1 MFGKSVSSSHPRAG
15 HSGSCK
21 RVSSAQDES
30 QQQQQS
36 FQASHHLR
44 GSSSAGPSSMARPIP
59 AWPAPCQQAKNGEV
73 EGSCQVSALPESRD
87 HIHIDTHT
95 HTHTHTHTCTCA
107 YPTFRA
113 KGTKIVCCVC
123 APLAFARCMLGTVTT
138 TDFNTSQGAA
148 CWDDRQ
154 HWSDQ

>member
-87 HIHIDTHT
+87 HIHRDTHT
-95 HTHTHTHTCTCA
+95 HTHTHTHMYMRLSDFPSKRDKDRLLRLRAFGFCTLHAWNCDD
-107 YPTFRA
+107 YGFQYQSR
-113 KGTKIVCCVC
+113 GC
-123 APLAFARCMLGTVTT
+123 LLG
-138 TDFNTSQGAA
+138 
-148 CWDDRQ
+148 
-154 HWSDQ
+154 